1 MKTSNYIVF
10 ILLAMLTAACGKD
23 DLIPDC
29 PPPTDDVNGLIE
41 MTFTAAAP
49 ETRTTLGEKDADEYP
64 VLWTAGDEIAVIPRT
79 TNGKDYAQSE
89 IAKMKFT
96 TSIEEGETAASA
108 TFTGSTY
115 ASDGGYA
122 VFYPYCN
129 LTTYNGN
136 WYSDLFYFTIPT
148 EQKAVASSF
157 APNICPA
164 FVLTKGNVE
173 NLSFSPLCGLV
184 KFSLS
189 GDVVSDLAS
198 VRFEA
203 AGQPLTGELG
213 CNAYYR
219 LFDNNTSPISHVT
232 LTGTFVAGDDYY
244 MVVVPCYLG
253 GGFSFTFTRKDG
265 SVYVKE
271 GKIEDYYLDSGRI
284 GNFGNID
291 LSEATFATPSDDDIT
306 DMAFIKAVENS
317 TGLAFK
323 RNDAGYVPL
332 TEGNLELMASVK
344 NLDISNKAL
353 TDASALKY
361 FTGLQTLD
369 CSENKLRALDVSSL
383 TKLTSLTCAYNQLKE
398 LDVSGLKNLTGL
410 SCYNNQ
416 LMALT
421 VTGATALERLS
432 CYTNQLTE
440 LDVSGLTN
448 LTSLY
453 CNSNK
458 LTTLTVNGAT
468 ALETLYCY
476 TNQLTTLDVSGLTSL
491 TLLECY
497 DNQLTKLEV
506 GSLTN
511 LTSLAC
517 NNNQLTTLDV
527 SALTELTA
535 LICFGNRLT
544 TLDIS
549 ALRQL
554 MYIFCG
560 NQTSDGTEPQ
570 TLTLTLTDEQ
580 EAGVWARSY
589 DEEYNEPVDLNV

>member
-10 ILLAMLTAACGKD
+10 ILLAVLAAACSKD
-23 DLIPDC
+23 DLVPDC

-49 ETRTTLGEKDADEYP
+49 ETRTMLGEGSGGKYP
-64 VLWTAGDEIAVIPRT
+64 VLWTSGDAIAVVPIF
-79 TNGKDYAQSE
+79 GSYEASD

-108 TFTGSTY
+108 TFTGRTY
-115 ASDGGYA
+115 AGDNGYLA
-122 VFYPYCN
+122 FYPHGRFIEYF
-129 LTTYNGN
+129 G
-136 WYSDLFYFTIPT
+136 SDNNYIITFTLPT
-148 EQKAVASSF
+148 EQTAVAGNF
-157 APNICPA
+157 EPNLCPA
-164 FVLTKGNVE
+164 WATTEEGGDLTF
-173 NLSFSPLCGLV
+173 FSLCGLV
-184 KFSLS
+184 KFRLS
-189 GDVVSDLAS
+189 GDAVAELAS

-203 AGQPLTGELG
+203 AGQPLTGKLG
-213 CNAYYR
+213 CNACFGQYN
-219 LFDNNTSPISHVT
+219 NNTAPISHVT
-232 LTGTFVAGDDYY
+232 LKGHFKEEVDYY
-244 MVVVPCYLG
+244 MVVAPCYLG
-253 GGFSFTFTRKDG
+253 GGFSFTFTKEDG
-265 SVYVKE
+265 SVYVKK
-271 GKIEDYYLDSGRI
+271 GKIEGSIPMGEI

-291 LSEATFATPSDDDIT
+291 LSDDNFTEPPETDIT
-306 DMAFIKAVENS
+306 DMDFIKAVESS
-317 TGLAFK
+317 TGIALE

-410 SCYNNQ
+410 SCYDNQ

-560 NQTSDGTEPQ
+560 KQTSDGTTPQ
-570 TLTLTLTDEQ
+570 TLTLTLTAAQRD
-580 EAGVWARSY
+580 GVWESSLEY
-589 DEEYNEPVDLNV
+589 NSEYNEPVDLNVQQ